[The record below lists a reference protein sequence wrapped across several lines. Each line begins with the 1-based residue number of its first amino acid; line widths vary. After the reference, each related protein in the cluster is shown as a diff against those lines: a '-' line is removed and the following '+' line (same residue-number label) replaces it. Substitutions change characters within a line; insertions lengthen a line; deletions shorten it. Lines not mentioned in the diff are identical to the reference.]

1 MSNKNLWERDRE
13 SLFRELT
20 SDYLNEGYSKK
31 EAKRLAKQETNEIMT
46 DGLDFI
52 DDVVKK
58 TYDGR

>member
-1 MSNKNLWERDRE
+1 MKNLWEKDRE

-20 SDYLNEGYSKK
+20 FDYISEGYSKREARK
-31 EAKRLAKQETNEIMT
+31 LAKRETDEIMT

-52 DDVVKK
+52 EDVVKK

>member
-1 MSNKNLWERDRE
+1 MKNLWEKDRE

-20 SDYLNEGYSKK
+20 FDYISEGYSKR
-31 EAKRLAKQETNEIMT
+31 EARKLAKQETDEIMT

-52 DDVVKK
+52 EDVVKK

>member
-1 MSNKNLWERDRE
+1 MKNLWEKDRE

-20 SDYLNEGYSKK
+20 FDYISDGYSKR
-31 EAKRLAKQETNEIMT
+31 EARKLAKQETDEIMT

-52 DDVVKK
+52 EDVVKK

>member
-1 MSNKNLWERDRE
+1 MKNLWEKDRE
-13 SLFRELT
+13 TLFRELT
-20 SDYLNEGYSKK
+20 FDYLSEGYSKR
-31 EAKRLAKQETNEIMT
+31 EARKLAKQETDEIMT